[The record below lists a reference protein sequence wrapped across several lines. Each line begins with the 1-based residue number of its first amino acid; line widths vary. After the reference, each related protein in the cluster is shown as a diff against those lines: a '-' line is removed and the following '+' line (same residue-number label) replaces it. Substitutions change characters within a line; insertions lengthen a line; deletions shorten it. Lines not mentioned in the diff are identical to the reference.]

1 MNYIGYMCNKGIN
14 FSPREVIQ
22 AKEDFYHI
30 NDSLKI
36 NKLAFAYFLDQ
47 YTVKAS
53 DEKGVKEV
61 KALSKYEWFSG
72 SLTAEQFAKELR
84 GFIASPQSSALKP
97 ELKQNIEEFAS
108 TLEKSNKQGYLIDL
122 IRSKDL
128 KLIFLILTGIVI
140 GEAKIEVKDEEI
152 QGITSETLKQIK
164 SLKEGEKRIFLVG
177 SLLHETR
184 LTVERKK
191 TGWEVC
197 YFDSV
202 GPKFVTY
209 QCMNADPLLTPEFWD
224 KIYSLKFSS
233 ETTWTK
239 EKDQAPTM
247 VVALEELKTH
257 ISTVGKEIK
266 NEHSPEVFI
275 RDQKRNTCHFKGLLA
290 ELKKEIICSQSPHCM
305 EAVTDWKEFKLAFGN
320 YLLEDKK
327 IDIRIKK
334 QALEQQDH
342 RKARAHLIALFA
354 SMSNQGNYDETVK
367 SYVEAIKK
375 VCPGVDVPIGKD
387 SKLQEL
393 KSLDFWLMKY
403 LNRYLVFPEDMQ
415 SLLGTIENPCVANAV
430 SRSED
435 LFASKQQ
442 KFEKELN
449 EQLKIASSTFD
460 GLIESAQEKFNEAT
474 NKLFGTKEEDHWN
487 SNCKLFDYMPI
498 EEKKIEHYL
507 TLFSNRPEL
516 LIHLHQRPAL
526 ISILMQSIQ
535 LGKMESI
542 KQLYD
547 GLSAN
552 DKNIFEQALKFCRE
566 EDGSGS
572 RICAQ
577 LLPKAVLEFYFSNP
591 NHPISEI
598 LGPLLINQA
607 ISE

>member
-197 YFDSV
+197 YFNSSPV
-202 GPKFVTY
+202 QFCTY
-209 QCMNADPLLTPEFWD
+209 QCMNASPLLTREFWD
-224 KIYSLKFSS
+224 KIYALKFSS
-233 ETTWTK
+233 EMSITC
-239 EKDQAPTM
+239 Q
-247 VVALEELKTH
+247 ELKTH

-266 NEHSPEVFI
+266 NEHSPEVLI
-275 RDQKRNTCHFKGLLA
+275 KSQNKNTCHFKGLLA
-290 ELKKEIICSQSPHCM
+290 ALKKEMICSQSPHSAD
-305 EAVTDWKEFKLAFGN
+305 AVEDWKEFKLAFGD

-327 IDIRIKK
+327 LDARIKK

-342 RKARAHLIALFA
+342 RKEH
-354 SMSNQGNYDETVK
+354 
-367 SYVEAIKK
+367 
-375 VCPGVDVPIGKD
+375 VDR
-387 SKLQEL
+387 
-393 KSLDFWLMKY
+393 M
-403 LNRYLVFPEDMQ
+403 
-415 SLLGTIENPCVANAV
+415 A
-430 SRSED
+430 
-435 LFASKQQ
+435 
-442 KFEKELN
+442 
-449 EQLKIASSTFD
+449 
-460 GLIESAQEKFNEAT
+460 
-474 NKLFGTKEEDHWN
+474 
-487 SNCKLFDYMPI
+487 
-498 EEKKIEHYL
+498 
-507 TLFSNRPEL
+507 
-516 LIHLHQRPAL
+516 
-526 ISILMQSIQ
+526 
-535 LGKMESI
+535 
-542 KQLYD
+542 
-547 GLSAN
+547 
-552 DKNIFEQALKFCRE
+552 
-566 EDGSGS
+566 
-572 RICAQ
+572 
-577 LLPKAVLEFYFSNP
+577 
-591 NHPISEI
+591 
-598 LGPLLINQA
+598 
-607 ISE
+607 